1 MMRAVGQ
8 KRRKNGWWG
17 DSSREFRG
25 LWRAKRAQ
33 KGLLKSLCYLFL
45 GDNYSNCN
53 YTSLEYDFWNAA
65 GKTALAGFLAVG
77 NPFKDTAGSIV
88 QHYDYYDVAGSW

>member
-1 MMRAVGQ
+1 
-8 KRRKNGWWG
+8 
-17 DSSREFRG
+17 
-25 LWRAKRAQ
+25 
-33 KGLLKSLCYLFL
+33 LFL

-88 QHYDYYDVAGSW
+88 QHYDYYDVAGS